1 MAGGIGYQRP
11 GIVHGV
17 IRTLRFVGD
26 HGQLGRFREREQS
39 AAWSVVERIR
49 FPCMAGIWLSRRL
62 RFRRG
67 VRVGL
72 A

>member
-49 FPCMAGIWLSRRL
+49 FPAWLAFGSADACDS
-62 RFRRG
+62 
-67 VRVGL
+67 VE